1 MAGESTGRKIWNVIY
16 PILAFFVLYFGVIFI
31 SIAIITSVKG
41 SGALDGTME
50 QYFPLITSIALVLG
64 LILAYF
70 FYRKDHVVPSKILF
84 RKPQNILFV
93 LLLGAAASHGMSIL
107 FSLIPFGS
115 AVQSYEAV
123 QTEIFSGGVIFTILR
138 AVILAPLCEELLF
151 RGLVFRRLKNYTNF
165 WVGALVSAAL
175 FGLYHMN
182 LIQGIYAFLL
192 GILLAGVYQ
201 KYDNLW
207 APVLLHFGANLLSV
221 ILVYTGMEYSATWI
235 YILDM
240 VVMFAVSA
248 AIWFFAIR
256 KVPSE

>member
-1 MAGESTGRKIWNVIY
+1 MIY
-16 PILAFFVLYFGVIFI
+16 PILAFFVLYFGVSFI
-31 SIAIITSVKG
+31 SMSIISSAKG
-41 SGALDGTME
+41 NAAVDGTME
-50 QYFPLITSIALVLG
+50 KNFPLITSIALVLG
-64 LILAYF
+64 LILLYF
-70 FYRKDHVVPSKILF
+70 FYRNDHVIPSKILF
-84 RKPQNILFV
+84 KKPLNILFV

-115 AVQSYEAV
+115 AKESYEVV
-123 QTEIFSGGVIFTILR
+123 QTEIFSGGVFFTILR

-201 KYDNLW
+201 KYRNLW
-207 APVLLHFGANLLSV
+207 APVLLHFAGNLQSV
-221 ILVYTGMEYSATWI
+221 ILVYTKMEYNADWI

-248 AIWFFAIR
+248 AIWFFAVR